1 MSEKVY
7 ALLLRL
13 YPSRFRKEY
22 EGEALQLV
30 RDRLR
35 HETGLIRR
43 VLLWVDLAVD
53 MFSGLPHAYRNS
65 YSMTNAP
72 ALSPDSG
79 GKPSFGLLEKTPLG
93 PESIA
98 FGSALALIAVLGFG
112 FLMNH
117 PVFVRTPSNG
127 SRSSIEAVMQ
137 QLNRPSAPDLRAKGN
152 PRQSGPAPT
161 AATKTQIPSAAATG
175 PTDPDLS
182 QRDQLAQ
189 DKTDRVAPLTAGT
202 SRQFFVLSQS
212 ASRPA
217 RAILTAV
224 RPSESSTATVLGAR
238 SEAPKSISAGAAQI
252 ANPNL
257 KTAGAAAHNPV
268 RLEQPRSED
277 ASKAMAHLF
286 QTHDI
291 VLFGEVHGS
300 KQEYAW
306 LCQLVN
312 SPEFDDRVDD
322 IVVEFGNSLYQDTV
336 DRYVAGEDV
345 PFEQV
350 QNAWRNM
357 IASVGPVSPVY
368 GSLYQ
373 AVREANLKRRG
384 KHQIRLVMGSPPGDW
399 DKIKSSADLAPY
411 EAEREQWY
419 VQQARSQVLA
429 KHHRALLIMGAG
441 HFLRGEAQ
449 VLHDEL
455 LMQNHRDVPPVDIS
469 QFSPGYIEQE
479 LLAAGANPY
488 VVVFGTNA
496 IDNRGDV
503 DKRFASW
510 PAPVLVPL
518 FNNWVGALPAQPVIS
533 GGHAAATPLT
543 LADEADALL
552 YVAPCNKLSFVNASS
567 AEIHDTAYEK
577 EVARRDEIIVG
588 HPVDVQTGEV
598 SQCARQ
604 PLSH

>member
-7 ALLLRL
+7 ALLLWL

-22 EGEALQLV
+22 ESEVLQLV

-35 HETGLIRR
+35 NETGWIRR
-43 VLLWVDLAVD
+43 ARLWVDLAMD
-53 MFSGLPHAYRNS
+53 MVSGLPQAYRNS
-65 YSMTNAP
+65 YAMTSAP

-79 GKPSFGLLEKTPLG
+79 GRPSFGLLEKTPLR
-93 PESIA
+93 PESIIL
-98 FGSALALIAVLGFG
+98 GCALALTAVLAFA
-112 FLMNH
+112 FVMNR
-117 PVFVRTPSNG
+117 PVFDRSSSKG
-127 SRSSIEAVMQ
+127 SRSPIEAVMQ
-137 QLNRPSAPDLRAKGN
+137 RLNRPAVPDLRAGSN
-152 PRQSGPAPT
+152 SPQPAPAST
-161 AATKTQIPSAAATG
+161 SAVQPQIPSGTATG
-175 PTDPDLS
+175 PTASDLS
-182 QRDQLAQ
+182 PKGRHSGDNTE
-189 DKTDRVAPLTAGT
+189 D
-202 SRQFFVLSQS
+202 VLSAKTGTPTEFFAVPQTETRQS
-212 ASRPA
+212 QPLPSG
-217 RAILTAV
+217 V
-224 RPSESSTATVLGAR
+224 RPTESTAT
-238 SEAPKSISAGAAQI
+238 PKLRTAQI
-252 ANPNL
+252 ANL
-257 KTAGAAAHNPV
+257 DGKTAGEAAHNPV
-268 RLEQPRSED
+268 HSEQARPED
-277 ASKAMAHLF
+277 ATKAMAGLF

-345 PFEQV
+345 PFDQV

-373 AVREANLKRRG
+373 AVREANLTRRS

-411 EAEREQWY
+411 EAKREQWY
-419 VQQARSQVLA
+419 VQQVRSQVLA

-449 VLHDEL
+449 VLRDEL
-455 LMQNHRDVPPVDIS
+455 LMQQHRPVPPLDNS
-469 QFSPGYIEQE
+469 QLGPGFIEQE
-479 LLAAGANPY
+479 LRAAGANPY
-488 VVVFGTNA
+488 LVIFGTNA
-496 IDNRGDV
+496 IDDRGDM

-510 PAPVLVPL
+510 RTPALVPL
-518 FNNWVGALPAQPVIS
+518 SNNWVGALPAQPVIS

-543 LADEADALL
+543 LANEADALI
-552 YVAPCNKLSFVNASS
+552 YVAPCSELSYMNVSG

-577 EVARRDEIIVG
+577 EVARRDAIIVG
-588 HPVDVQTGEV
+588 HRVAVLTGEIP
-598 SQCARQ
+598 QCAR
-604 PLSH
+604 PSSGH